1 MTTPSEAG
9 GLERKEDVSI
19 SKFGQIRCC
28 LRIYFSISDFFAA
41 NLTEVAKKNMMP
53 EFETNEDRAVR

>member
-1 MTTPSEAG
+1 MTTPSEAD
-9 GLERKEDVSI
+9 GLEREEDVSI

-28 LRIYFSISDFFAA
+28 LRIYFSISDFSA
-41 NLTEVAKKNMMP
+41 NLTEVAKKDMMP